1 MTFCVGMKC
10 EEGLLA
16 IADTRIT
23 SGTENSVAKKIS
35 VHTVSSGI
43 FFIATSGLR
52 SVRDKTLTYLDE
64 ALQGDGA
71 RLSRLYMAANLLAD
85 QMRRV
90 RVEDGPWLERSG
102 LNFDI
107 HCILGG
113 QLEGDPTHR
122 LFHLYPEGNW
132 VEVGSGTPY
141 IIIGESSYGKALL
154 DRVWRHDSPL
164 SHSLVSGI
172 LSFDA
177 TRISVSDVD
186 PPVDVVLYRD
196 STFRMHEERFDA
208 ETLRPLSLYWNTAM
222 VEATRGAEE
231 MVKPLFAALEEADTA
246 SPRDI
251 PGASPAGGGG

>member
-1 MTFCVGMKC
+1 MTFCIGMKC

-23 SGTENSVAKKIS
+23 SGTETSVAKKIS
-35 VHTVSSGI
+35 VHTVRSGSI
-43 FFIATSGLR
+43 FIATSGLR
-52 SVRDKTLTYLDE
+52 SVRDKTLTYLEE
-64 ALQGDGA
+64 ALHTEEGDIT
-71 RLSRLYMAANLLAD
+71 RLYMAANLLSE

-90 RVEDGPWLERSG
+90 RREDGEWLHRSG

-113 QLEGDPTHR
+113 QLGDDRVHR
-122 LFHLYPEGNW
+122 LFHIYPEGNW
-132 VEVGSGTPY
+132 VEVGAGTPY

-164 SHSLVSGI
+164 SDALGCGL

-177 TRISVSDVD
+177 TRISVTDVD
-186 PPVDVVLYRD
+186 PPVDVVLYRNGA
-196 STFRMHEERFDA
+196 FCMHEERFDEEA
-208 ETLRPLSLYWNTAM
+208 LQPLSQYWNNAM
-222 VEATRGAEE
+222 ISAAREADGLVT
-231 MVKPLFAALEEADTA
+231 PLFEQLEGAAMA
-246 SPRDI
+246 SVRDI